1 MTAQRRD
8 RSPGQRAGPW
18 ETRPGGRSARV
29 LRRARGAE
37 PAPRARSAAP
47 PPPGEQ
53 GGPGRP
59 RPSRM
64 DVTAE
69 SPDWYFG
76 WGLGPS
82 LPRAERADRACPA
95 SSCARAGAG
104 DSVLS
109 RGTKRRSFRERKR
122 CKSVLGIS
130 LTLPSGARPGPSPAR
145 GRHPGWL
152 WASSLTVE
160 IKTFTATSWFAVRVS
175 LGWKQAERPEP
186 APPNLGKATAG
197 VAGRGGVPPPPAGR
211 TPRGGPS
218 RSPGRRG
225 RGLYSAHSG
234 GSRPG
239 A

>member
-1 MTAQRRD
+1 MGGPQGGGEAAEAKGGFFRGPPGSSALLSSFASRPSSVWHPRGGSRSKRLDWGALHPRVCQGKGCAKGRTRCGAHGDIQESGIEAADQQARLGGQRPRQQGARGEVTAQRRD

-69 SPDWYFG
+69 SPDWYLG
-76 WGLGPS
+76 WGPGPS

-104 DSVLS
+104 DSVSS
-109 RGTKRRSFRERKR
+109 RGTE
-122 CKSVLGIS
+122 
-130 LTLPSGARPGPSPAR
+130 
-145 GRHPGWL
+145 
-152 WASSLTVE
+152 
-160 IKTFTATSWFAVRVS
+160 
-175 LGWKQAERPEP
+175 
-186 APPNLGKATAG
+186 
-197 VAGRGGVPPPPAGR
+197 RGGVSVKGKDANR
-211 TPRGGPS
+211 FS
-218 RSPGRRG
+218 VS
-225 RGLYSAHSG
+225 L
-234 GSRPG
+234 
-239 A
+239 